1 MTTENSRPG
10 LSGLGRE
17 ATVKVYGVIV
27 AMPQGYSREPN
38 SSTEQQ

>member
-10 LSGLGRE
+10 LSGRE